1 MPAIRDITVAFGET
15 TLSNDELR
23 SQFPDADIDRLA
35 SKTGIVCRRIASDSQ
50 SAADLAIAAC
60 RELMSRNPSVVI
72 DGLIYV
78 TQSPEFFLPSSA
90 CILQDRLGLG
100 KKTACFDLNLGC
112 SGYVYG
118 LAVASGLIASR
129 AASRVLLVTSDTY
142 SKYLD
147 PTNLQTRIL
156 FGDGASASLLDASSE
171 GIGSFDLYTDG
182 GGASLLR
189 CPTDPLRT
197 PTGDAS
203 LPNAAARQHLFMD
216 GAGIFTF
223 TLREVPPSVE
233 AFLKTNDR
241 SIADYDHV
249 VFHQAN
255 QFVIDQLASRLAIPP
270 EKVVRRYSD
279 IGNTVST
286 SIPAAIHGAK
296 TVGSDPKR
304 WLLIGFGVGLSW
316 SLCEIT
322 Y

>member
-1 MPAIRDITVAFGET
+1 MPALRDITVAFGET
-15 TLSNDELR
+15 TVSNEELR

-35 SKTGIVCRRIASDSQ
+35 SKTGIVCRRIAGISQ
-50 SAADLAIAAC
+50 SAADIATMAC
-60 RELMSRNPSVVI
+60 RELLGRNPSSDI

-78 TQSPEFFLPSSA
+78 TQSPEFFLPSTA
-90 CILQDRLGLG
+90 CILHERLGLA

-118 LAVASGLIASR
+118 LAVASGLIASK
-129 AASRVLLVTSDTY
+129 AASRILLVTSDTY

-147 PTNLQTRIL
+147 PANLQTRIL
-156 FGDGASASLLDASSE
+156 FGDGASASVLDASSDS
-171 GIGSFDLYTDG
+171 IGPFDLYSDG

-189 CPTDPLRT
+189 CP
-197 PTGDAS
+197 DAPIRSSTSGLS
-203 LPNAAARQHLFMD
+203 LQNGSCQQSLFMD

-223 TLREVPPSVE
+223 TLREVPRSVE
-233 AFLKTNDR
+233 AFLRTNNR
-241 SIADYDHV
+241 SFAAYDHV

-255 QFVIDQLASRLAIPP
+255 QFVIDQLASRMAIPA

-286 SIPAAIHGAK
+286 SIPAAIHGVKA
-296 TVGSDPKR
+296 VGSEPKR

-316 SLCEIT
+316 SICEIT

>member
-1 MPAIRDITVAFGET
+1 MAAIRDITVAFGET
-15 TLSNDELR
+15 KLSNEKLR

-35 SKTGIVCRRIASDSQ
+35 SKTGIVCRRIASESQ
-50 SAADLAIAAC
+50 SAADLAATAC
-60 RELMSRNPSVVI
+60 GELLSRHPSQDI

-78 TQSPEFFLPSSA
+78 TQSPEFFLPSTA

-100 KKTACFDLNLGC
+100 TKTACLDLNLGC

-156 FGDGASASLLDASSE
+156 FGDGASASLLDASFE
-171 GIGSFDLYTDG
+171 GIGPFDLYTDG
-182 GGASLLR
+182 SGASLLR
-189 CPTDPLRT
+189 CPAEPLRV
-197 PTGDAS
+197 PIGSDS
-203 LPNAAARQHLFMD
+203 LPNASCHKNLFMD

-223 TLREVPPSVE
+223 TLREVPRSVE
-233 AFLKTNDR
+233 AFLKTNGR
-241 SIADYDHV
+241 SFADYDHV

-255 QFVIDQLASRLAIPP
+255 QFVIDQLASRLAIPH

-286 SIPAAIHGAK
+286 SIPAAIHGVK
-296 TVGSDPKR
+296 TPRSEPKR

-316 SLCEIT
+316 SICEIT